1 MVAEGRAAPGARIF
15 EGAAALARTS
25 NLMVGSPS
33 FDRSGRSR
41 TKTRTRSLSSSLPP
55 RRPTAGEAG
64 RGEST
69 REVAGED
76 SVAVAVRGVCTITCD
91 GANGGFC
98 EWSRLESVRCC
109 KLLSSFLLLLLGEGE
124 RATDFLRFTGDGGGR
139 DEACPGEPLLV
150 GMAVDCGS
158 RRFSPLFSPRC
169 ALALGV
175 PQPIQ
180 VLYLPLPPFAKNTCL
195 LLTTPFHPSPN
206 TQHSF
211 HNKRP
216 VPAEGP

>member
-91 GANGGFC
+91 GASGGFC

-158 RRFSPLFSPRC
+158 RRFSPLFSRC

-175 PQPIQ
+175 QPIQ
-180 VLYLPLPPFAKNTCL
+180 VLYISSTSPFCKKYV
-195 LLTTPFHPSPN
+195 PSSHHPVSPSSN